1 MRTPREIADELRVLA
16 CQDGDARAFER
27 LVARWQKPLW
37 RHARRV
43 TGRDDLAWDAL
54 QEAWIAIVRGL
65 HRLHDTARFEAWAHR
80 IVRRKSADLVRG
92 DRRRR
97 ETIAEAGRRAGPGA
111 AEDTDVTSV
120 ADGLVRALR
129 ALAPKHREVLALFY
143 RDGFG
148 IAEIAAL
155 LHIPAGT
162 VKSRLHHARQQIKE
176 RLK

>member
-1 MRTPREIADELRVLA
+1 MRTPREIADELLVLA
-16 CQDGDARAFER
+16 CQDGDVRAFER

-54 QEAWIAIVRGL
+54 QEAWLAIVRGL
-65 HRLHDTARFEAWAHR
+65 QRLHDTARFEMWAHR
-80 IVRRKSADLVRG
+80 IVRRKSADLVRR
-92 DRRRR
+92 DRRQRDAI
-97 ETIAEAGRRAGPGA
+97 EEAGRRAAPRV
-111 AEDTDVTSV
+111 AEDTGGTS
-120 ADGLVRALR
+120 ALVRALR
-129 ALAPKHREVLALFY
+129 ALAPMHREVLALFY

-148 IAEIAAL
+148 ITEIAAL

>member
-1 MRTPREIADELRVLA
+1 MRTPRQIADELLVLA
-16 CQDGDARAFER
+16 CQNGDAHAFER

-54 QEAWIAIVRGL
+54 QEAWLAVVRGL
-65 HRLHDTARFEAWAHR
+65 RRLHDAARFEAWAHR

-92 DRRRR
+92 DKRRR
-97 ETIAEAGRRAGPGA
+97 EAIAEAGHRVDQDDDKDAGV
-111 AEDTDVTSV
+111 TD
-120 ADGLVRALR
+120 ALVRALR
-129 ALAPKHREVLALFY
+129 TLAPKHREVLALHY